1 MGDAAFALAED
12 SCFLHQVYG
21 HPLLADLFHWAVFVK
36 LYQVDPCLIINCM
49 SISSPLSKLLVL
61 ILCFKGIVTLF
72 GNWMSSFTHIQFELI
87 PFNNQSI
94 P

>member
-1 MGDAAFALAED
+1 MGDAAFALAAD
-12 SCFLHQVYG
+12 SCFLHHVYG

-49 SISSPLSKLLVL
+49 SISPPLSKLLVL
-61 ILCFKGIVTLF
+61 ILCFKGIVTLWQLDKF
-72 GNWMSSFTHIQFELI
+72 ITHIQFELI
-87 PFNNQSI
+87 PFNSQSI